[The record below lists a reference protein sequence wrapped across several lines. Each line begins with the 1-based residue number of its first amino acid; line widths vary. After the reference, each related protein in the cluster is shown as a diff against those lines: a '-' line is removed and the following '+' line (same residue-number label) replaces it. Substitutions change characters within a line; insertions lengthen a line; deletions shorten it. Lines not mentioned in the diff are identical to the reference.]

1 MPWHGARLI
10 HRLCPESQ
18 VVMRFL
24 ALSVTS
30 LDLLGMMSHCLMSM
44 KTISAQ
50 QAVEQFDEF
59 SKLAH
64 DGQRILITRE
74 GKPWV
79 ILAPPGSAAAG
90 QPVEDRLDWPDFEAH
105 WQRHFPEPL
114 AGATATELLAQ
125 DKEDRF

>member
-1 MPWHGARLI
+1 VVVLI
-10 HRLCPESQ
+10 SIIHYAYGTPFTIAWLDWPGLLRHR
-18 VVMRFL
+18 FI
-24 ALSVTS
+24 
-30 LDLLGMMSHCLMSM
+30 HM

-64 DGQRILITRE
+64 DGHKILVTRE

-79 ILAPPGSAAAG
+79 ILAPAGPGLAP
-90 QPVEDRLDWPDFEAH
+90 QPGENKLEWPDFEAH
-105 WQRHFPEPL
+105 WQKHFPEPL
-114 AGATATELLAQ
+114 AGATATELLSH

>member
-1 MPWHGARLI
+1 MAPFAVAWLDCPGLLLHGF
-10 HRLCPESQ
+10 
-18 VVMRFL
+18 MR
-24 ALSVTS
+24 
-30 LDLLGMMSHCLMSM
+30 M

-50 QAVEQFDEF
+50 QAVQQFDEF

-64 DGQRILITRE
+64 DGHKIMVTRE

-79 ILAPPGSAAAG
+79 ILAPPGPASATRAS
-90 QPVEDRLDWPDFEAH
+90 ENKLEWPDFEAH
-105 WQRHFPEPL
+105 WQKHFPKPL